1 MDTTQIVEIIAAA
14 GAVIGGFFAGKGF
27 EKAKTKKVEAETDSI
42 SVESAE
48 KAVTIW
54 ENLNNRLSSEL
65 ENLRVQISEIK
76 AENKKLH
83 LENHE
88 LKIQVGILSQEVKRL
103 TEMSQ

>member
-42 SVESAE
+42 TVESAE

-54 ENLNNRLSSEL
+54 ENLNKRLSEEL
-65 ENLRVQISEIK
+65 GNLRSQISEIK
-76 AENKKLH
+76 LENGKLH
-83 LENHE
+83 RENQE
-88 LKIQVGILSQEVKRL
+88 LTRQVNILRQEVERL
-103 TEMSQ
+103 TALSR

>member
-1 MDTTQIVEIIAAA
+1 MDTTQIVEIIAAV
-14 GAVIGGFFAGKGF
+14 GAVVGGFFAGKGF

-48 KAVTIW
+48 KAVSIW

-76 AENKKLH
+76 AENKKLQ

>member
-1 MDTTQIVEIIAAA
+1 MDTAQIIQILGGVATA
-14 GAVIGGFFAGKGF
+14 IGGFFVGKGL
-27 EKAKTKKVEAETDSI
+27 EKAKTKKLDAETDSI

-48 KAVTIW
+48 KAVSIW

>member
-1 MDTTQIVEIIAAA
+1 METAQIVEIIAAV

-65 ENLRVQISEIK
+65 ENLRLQVSEIK

-83 LENHE
+83 QENQE
-88 LKIQVGILSQEVKRL
+88 LQIRVGILSQEVKRL
-103 TEMSQ
+103 TALSK

>member
-42 SVESAE
+42 TVESAE
-48 KAVTIW
+48 KAVSIW

-65 ENLRVQISEIK
+65 ENLRLQVSEIK

-83 LENHE
+83 QENQE

>member
-1 MDTTQIVEIIAAA
+1 METTQIVEIIAAA

-48 KAVTIW
+48 KAVTFW
-54 ENLNNRLSSEL
+54 ENLNNRLSGEL
-65 ENLRVQISEIK
+65 DNLRLQISEIK

-88 LKIQVGILSQEVKRL
+88 LKVQVGRLTEEVKRL
-103 TEMSQ
+103 TSMAK

>member
-1 MDTTQIVEIIAAA
+1 MDTAQIVEIIAAV

-27 EKAKTKKVEAETDSI
+27 ERAKTKKVEAETDSI
-42 SVESAE
+42 SVSSAE
-48 KAVTIW
+48 RAVNIW
-54 ENLNNRLSSEL
+54 EELNKRLSSEL

-88 LKIQVGILSQEVKRL
+88 LTKQVGILRQEVKRL